1 MPMSLTL
8 NSKKRQR
15 SRAVFRIAAFLLSIS
30 GTWIYN
36 GIISSNTGINFD
48 TNISP
53 SDRNSKLIQNQEFDN
68 LSDISGRRI
77 LSESV
82 YNSTNDEEDCETSRN
97 IANNNFTLVLYVAGV
112 LYMFVAIAI
121 ACDEF
126 FVPAL
131 EEIAGENYLNLS
143 MDVAGATLMAA
154 GGSAPELFTSMIG
167 TFQRSEVG
175 FGTIV
180 GSAVFNVLFVIGVCA
195 IASKEV
201 LTLTWWP
208 LFRDCMCYAISLGT
222 LALFCG
228 YTSPGEID
236 LWEAIIQFC
245 LYIGYVIL
253 MKYNEKIYDKIEK
266 KFSTKVDLEDSPSE
280 GRNPEVNRKMPVGST
295 KTSMFRARLLTV
307 LIGNGSLLD
316 QVGVAMVIKISGD
329 IGEVFKKL
337 DESGDG
343 FIDHDEFQRLVTQ
356 LSDNDVTPE
365 EIKKAIS
372 ELDDDKDG
380 RVRHLRFISIFLI
393 FFPKNSLV
401 IFLAQCRST

>member
-1 MPMSLTL
+1 MLLPL
-8 NSKKRQR
+8 NSKRRQQ
-15 SRAVFRIAAFLLSIS
+15 SRAIFRIVAFLFLIS
-30 GTWIYN
+30 GTCICN
-36 GIISSNTGINFD
+36 VIIRSNTGINLD
-48 TNISP
+48 KNIFP
-53 SDRNSKLIQNQEFDN
+53 SDRHSNSIQNQEFDN
-68 LSDISGRRI
+68 LGDLSGRRI
-77 LSESV
+77 LSESGS
-82 YNSTNDEEDCETSRN
+82 NSTNDKEDCENSRN
-97 IANNNFTLVLYVAGV
+97 VAKNNFTLALYIAGV

-121 ACDEF
+121 VCDEF
-126 FVPAL
+126 FVPTL

-195 IASKEV
+195 MASKEV

-208 LFRDCMCYAISLGT
+208 LFRDCICYAISLGT

-228 YTSPGEID
+228 YTSPGEIE
-236 LWEAIIQFC
+236 LWEAVIQFC

-253 MKYNEKIYDKIEK
+253 MKYNEKIYEQIEK

-280 GRNPEVNRKMPVGST
+280 RRNPEVNRKMPVGST

-307 LIGNGSLLD
+307 LFGNGSLLD

-356 LSDNDVTPE
+356 LSDSDVTPE

-372 ELDDDKDG
+372 DLDDDKDG
-380 RVRHLRFISIFLI
+380 RVSHLRLLLIFLM
-393 FFPKNSLV
+393 
-401 IFLAQCRST
+401 